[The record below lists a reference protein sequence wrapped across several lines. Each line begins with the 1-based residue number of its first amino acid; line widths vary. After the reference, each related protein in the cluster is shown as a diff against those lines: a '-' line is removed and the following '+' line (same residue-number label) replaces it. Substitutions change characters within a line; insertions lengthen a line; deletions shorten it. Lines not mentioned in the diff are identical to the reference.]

1 LKVKQLLKKGSDY
14 LNDRDNSLLDCE
26 LLLSYILGVEKE
38 YLISNSEEEVAD
50 DLSLLFDRY
59 IDRIKAGEP
68 VEHITGEKEFF
79 GLSFFVDN
87 RVLIPRP
94 ETEMLV
100 EKVNSFIENHWDEE
114 KRFRILEV
122 GTGSCNIPV
131 AIAKYFEDKSL
142 DLIDEID
149 ALELD
154 ESALEVA
161 RVNVQQYG
169 LEDKINLVQSD
180 LLEVIEE
187 DDFYDVIV
195 ANLPYIGE
203 VKNRF
208 VSDSTEKFEPNLA
221 LFGGEDGLELYERM
235 FKEITDKGVNF
246 SLMMGEFG
254 FAQSESMRE
263 LIASY
268 FDDFEIIKDLAGIER
283 IFVIKSI

>member
-1 LKVKQLLKKGSDY
+1 MKVKQLLKKGSDY

-26 LLLSYILGVEKE
+26 LLLRYILGVEKE
-38 YLISNSEEEVAD
+38 YLIINSEEEVAD

-100 EKVNSFIENHWDEE
+100 EKVNSFIENYWDKE

-203 VKNRF
+203 VKNHF
-208 VSDSTEKFEPNLA
+208 VSDATEKFEPNLA

-254 FAQSESMRE
+254 FAQAEAMTE